1 MADSAMRLKDKVAIV
16 TGAGSGNGHG
26 IALRFAQ
33 EGCAVA
39 CVDVNEDATLQT
51 AAQIVEAGQQSVAVR
66 ADISRRDEVHA
77 MVACVMERFGR
88 VDILVNNAGVEFLTH
103 LLDITEEEWDRT
115 LNINLKGTFLCTQA
129 VAREMVRL
137 GVRGRIVNIASIC
150 SEVALEHQVH
160 YCASKGGVRMM
171 TKAMAL
177 DLAEAG
183 ITVNAIGPGV
193 IETAMTRR
201 SLDDP
206 DRRAMLLRRIPLG
219 RIGQPED
226 VAAGAVFLASDDASY
241 ITGATLFIDGGWLI
255 R

>member
-1 MADSAMRLKDKVAIV
+1 MTESHLRLKDKIAIV
-16 TGAGSGNGHG
+16 TGAGSGNGRG
-26 IALRFAQ
+26 IALRFAR

-39 CVDVNEDATLQT
+39 CADIDEDSARRT
-51 AAQIVEAGQQSVAVR
+51 AAEIEALGQQSVAVR
-66 ADISRRDEVHA
+66 ADISKRDQVQA
-77 MVACVMERFGR
+77 MVSQVMERFGR
-88 VDILVNNAGVEFLTH
+88 IDVLVNNAGVEFLTH
-103 LLDITEEEWDRT
+103 LLEIDEEEWDRT
-115 LNINLKGTFLCTQA
+115 IDINLKGTFLCTQA

-137 GVRGRIVNIASIC
+137 GIPGRIINIASIC
-150 SEVALEHQVH
+150 SEVALEHQTH

-177 DLAEAG
+177 DLAESG

-193 IETAMTRR
+193 IETNMTRR

-206 DRRAMLLRRIPLG
+206 ERRAMLLRRIPMQ

-226 VAAGAVFLASDDASY
+226 VAAGAVFLASDEASY